1 MWGRRAFFSENGN
14 VRAWPTCLLAAIAA
28 AFASVESPF
37 GFISYQPDQIL
48 RLMVPV
54 SGVFVALAL
63 PAAQLAQSVKERLF
77 AEAIDLLS
85 SQQSDVEGVRKTL
98 RTVTVQYRQA
108 LETMRLMIYLSLAS
122 FLTGLA
128 GWQGPRALA
137 KSTLDH
143 ARKNLGPHGCLPVW
157 RTAQDQGE
165 LTLSPSPPLSTPFLL
180 ARDQTSARP
189 VFLMST

>member
-1 MWGRRAFFSENGN
+1 MFFSENGN
-14 VRAWPTCLLAAIAA
+14 VKAWPTCLLAAVAA
-28 AFASVESPF
+28 AFASMESPF

-77 AEAIDLLS
+77 GEAIDLLS
-85 SQQSDVEGVRKTL
+85 SQQGDVEGVRKTL

-128 GWQGPRALA
+128 GLFEVASRIPAVGP
-137 KSTLDH
+137 LDS
-143 ARKNLGPHGCLPVW
+143 ASFIACLSVSLLVAAVLWLVPIIQSSSDLSMADETIGLLQDPPVP
-157 RTAQDQGE
+157 E
-165 LTLSPSPPLSTPFLL
+165 PPP
-180 ARDQTSARP
+180 AP
-189 VFLMST
+189 GG